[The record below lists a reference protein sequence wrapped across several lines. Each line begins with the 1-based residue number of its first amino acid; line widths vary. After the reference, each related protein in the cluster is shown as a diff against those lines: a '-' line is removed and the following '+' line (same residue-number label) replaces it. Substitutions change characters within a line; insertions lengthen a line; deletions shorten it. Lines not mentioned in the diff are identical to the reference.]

1 MAHSLLFQKKKK
13 CYQWLVR
20 TELSGC
26 HTRLLPFGSL
36 FFFFFFFR
44 GLLLSVGAH
53 KYCMAKG
60 KVPSQVSLLR
70 QALHSFLAAFLPLTM
85 VTVLLHNLALHSTSR
100 GGLEKKSAFNVRVN
114 RLRAAAAALSPP
126 LL

>member
-1 MAHSLLFQKKKK
+1 M
-13 CYQWLVR
+13 
-20 TELSGC
+20 
-26 HTRLLPFGSL
+26 
-36 FFFFFFFR
+36 
-44 GLLLSVGAH
+44 GAH

-114 RLRAAAAALSPP
+114 RLRAAAAAGGAGAWGGWGGGVGGRGRGGGGGGGGGGWAGERAGVGA
-126 LL
+126 